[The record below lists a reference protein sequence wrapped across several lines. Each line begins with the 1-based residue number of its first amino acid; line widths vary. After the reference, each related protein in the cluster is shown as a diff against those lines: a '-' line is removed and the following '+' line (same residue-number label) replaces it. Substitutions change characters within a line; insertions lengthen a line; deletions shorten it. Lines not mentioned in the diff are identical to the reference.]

1 MISLGIELFECLIIW
16 LANMGIL
23 GNISV
28 NSKSVKIAI
37 VALYKLIAC
46 HSGLVEFT
54 RLLKSCKAKSSA

>member
-1 MISLGIELFECLIIW
+1 
-16 LANMGIL
+16 MGIL

-54 RLLKSCKAKSSA
+54 RLLKSCKAKVLLKENDIRYIWN

>member
-16 LANMGIL
+16 LVNMGFL

>member
-1 MISLGIELFECLIIW
+1 
-16 LANMGIL
+16 MGIL

-46 HSGLVEFT
+46 HSGLIEFT

>member
-16 LANMGIL
+16 LVNMGIL